1 MSSLGNG
8 DEQPNAQP
16 WSPPDSD
23 EEIADDTPRTLK
35 RTKPSFG
42 GKRPLVN
49 WGYSP
54 GYEQDQGPDLGDYF
68 DQWDL
73 SEKKQILICRGY
85 ASYLAAMQDAK
96 KK

>member
-8 DEQPNAQP
+8 DEQPQQQPP

-23 EEIADDTPRTLK
+23 EEIVDDTPRTIK
-35 RTKPSFG
+35 RSRAFA

-49 WGYSP
+49 WGYTP
-54 GYEQDQGPDLGDYF
+54 QYDQDEGPDLGDYF

-73 SEKKQILICRGY
+73 PEKKQILICRGY

>member
-8 DEQPNAQP
+8 DEIPPHQP

-23 EEIADDTPRTLK
+23 EETPAEQLRTLK
-35 RTKPSFG
+35 RSNAFVG

-49 WGYSP
+49 WGYTPDDAS
-54 GYEQDQGPDLGDYF
+54 EAPDLGAYF

-85 ASYLAAMQDAK
+85 ASYLAAMQDARK
-96 KK
+96 K